1 MTIDVDELRKDM
13 LDYYGTA
20 MINGFPMAV
29 ADVGKVERATDE
41 ELVRMAV
48 DNGVNLEKYEV

>member
-29 ADVGKVERATDE
+29 ADVGKVEE
-41 ELVRMAV
+41 QPMK
-48 DNGVNLEKYEV
+48 NWLEWQ